1 MRMKAF
7 TGSTFVLAVALALVF
22 TNVGYGQAVG
32 ANARVSGTVQ
42 DSSGA
47 VIPNADLRIEN
58 LDSGAQ
64 RATVSNSVGAY
75 SLDEIPRG
83 NYKLTVSAEGFA
95 DTIVTPIALSVKQ
108 RVDLTV
114 TLNPGTVVETV
125 EVTGAA
131 LMLESQ
137 SSDVGQVVTSVSLK
151 QLPTRVRNPIELVN
165 ITPGVTNSFVNGTGG
180 GYYGANS
187 DGKGGIEVWSTN
199 NFSVA
204 GGHRTN
210 AVIMIDGVD
219 IRSDNGGGTSQN
231 IILSPDFIEEFKVQ
245 VNNYSPEYGQGAG
258 VVNMVTKSGTNQF
271 HGTVFNYLQNDNMNA
286 NLFFNNTR
294 GVSQPEF
301 KRNQYGYLIGG
312 PIVKNKLWFIHDLE
326 RLRQRGPRQELRRV
340 PTRAEDVGDF
350 SGVFGGADQEIRIFN
365 PFDTFEATNPDGT
378 TTTMR
383 RPFANNQIPTS
394 MRDSSGFID
403 NLISFWPEPTI
414 AGGDRTGGGLPTN
427 ANNWFKNVGSLF
439 NYDRLNFKIDG
450 QPSDSHRVSF
460 RFGKN
465 DQFIP
470 NVDLYGNIASPFL
483 SGSIDRPT
491 REFQVTHTWT
501 ATPTIVVNS
510 FFYRYWGRS
519 IIPNPSEGYDPTP
532 LGGIFEDGTIVAAA
546 NSFNTGTSFPAIRPA
561 GYAILGSDSGFGGLD
576 NRYQFGTGISQ
587 IVGNHQIKYGAV
599 FRPRYSWSFN
609 ENDRALTGRYDF
621 SGTFTQGPNPLSP
634 DALTGNGFADLTLG
648 LIGAGEFVNHFQATQ
663 AAEQYAFYFEDT
675 WKVTSKL
682 TLNLGIRYD
691 WSTPGKEVNN
701 QNVKFD
707 PRFPNPVGQLSGP
720 NTGGGTVNDVL
731 GHQVLG
737 AYIFADSAE
746 LPTRRVT
753 DIDRSNIAPRLGF
766 AYKLNQK
773 TVIRGGVAKL
783 YWLTTYRALFSP
795 STNPFSAKT
804 AVIGT
809 VDGIN
814 PNVEI
819 TNIFPNGIAEPVG
832 AARGPLTDVGG
843 SLSGGTGGQK
853 NPYSWQ
859 WNFGFQR
866 EMPANS
872 LLTVSY
878 LGTRGRRLPCPFFFC
893 GSGVG
898 QDVLQQYGSS
908 LLDEVPNPFFGL
920 TDPSGRL
927 NSALNLI
934 NQETVQRRQLLT
946 EWPAYNYGGSIYIPP
961 PASKAGFDIFQEEYP
976 FQNRWHGLTVGY
988 EKRYSDGLQAM
999 IALTTGRSNTNAD
1012 SFEAGYLGPV
1022 AGLQQNRDLSLER
1035 SLSAEDTSY
1044 RLAISH
1050 VYDLPLGRG
1059 HRLGGGWHPGIDAIA
1074 GGWQVSG
1081 IWSFQSGFPLPITT
1095 AVNNIN
1101 HGWGT
1106 PRPNMSGDASVN
1118 SGNRGSRV
1126 QQWISPD
1133 AFSQPADFTYGNAPR
1148 LLNGARADGVKNFDV
1163 SLIKFFKISEDMN
1176 VEFRAEFFN
1185 LFNRPQFAIPNMG
1198 WGSATFGQVTG
1209 TTGPARYTQLALK
1222 FNF

>member
-1 MRMKAF
+1 
-7 TGSTFVLAVALALVF
+7 
-22 TNVGYGQAVG
+22 
-32 ANARVSGTVQ
+32 
-42 DSSGA
+42 
-47 VIPNADLRIEN
+47 
-58 LDSGAQ
+58 
-64 RATVSNSVGAY
+64 
-75 SLDEIPRG
+75 
-83 NYKLTVSAEGFA
+83 
-95 DTIVTPIALSVKQ
+95 
-108 RVDLTV
+108 
-114 TLNPGTVVETV
+114 
-125 EVTGAA
+125 
-131 LMLESQ
+131 
-137 SSDVGQVVTSVSLK
+137 
-151 QLPTRVRNPIELVN
+151 
-165 ITPGVTNSFVNGTGG
+165 
-180 GYYGANS
+180 
-187 DGKGGIEVWSTN
+187 
-199 NFSVA
+199 
-204 GGHRTN
+204 
-210 AVIMIDGVD
+210 
-219 IRSDNGGGTSQN
+219 
-231 IILSPDFIEEFKVQ
+231 
-245 VNNYSPEYGQGAG
+245 
-258 VVNMVTKSGTNQF
+258 MVTKSGTNQF

-326 RLRQRGPRQELRRV
+326 KLRQRGPRQELRRV

-878 LGTRGRRLPCPFFFC
+878 LGTMGRRLPCPFFFC

-898 QDVLQQYGSS
+898 QDVLSQYGSS

-927 NSALNLI
+927 NTSLNLI

-961 PASKAGFDIFQEEYP
+961 PASNAGFGIFSEEYP
-976 FQNRWHGLTVGY
+976 FKNRWHGVTVGY

-1059 HRLGGGWHPGIDAIA
+1059 HRLGSSWHPALDAIA

-1081 IWSFQSGFPLPITT
+1081 IWTFQSGFPLPIG
-1095 AVNNIN
+1095 ASPNNTN
-1101 HGWGT
+1101 
-1106 PRPNMSGDASVN
+1106 
-1118 SGNRGSRV
+1118 NRGFTNSRIFGARPDLV
-1126 QQWISPD
+1126 SDPQVTTGTRGQRIEQWIQPG
-1133 AFSQPADFTYGNAPR
+1133 AFKTVAPFTYGNAPR
-1148 LLNGARADGVKNFDV
+1148 LLNGVRGDGIKNFDL
-1163 SLIKFFKISEDMN
+1163 SIIKHFRIREQMN
-1176 VEFRAEFFN
+1176 VEFRAEMFN
-1185 LFNRPQFAIPNMG
+1185 IFNRPQFALPNIQF
-1198 WGSATFGQVTG
+1198 GSATFGRITSTV
-1209 TTGPARYTQLALK
+1209 GPPRYMQMALK